1 MRVLQTLALP
11 LGHVTIFGATA
22 AAPFGAADEARTRY
36 LHLGKVALYQM
47 SYGRIFGAFT
57 LAPSRA
63 ILSNFGVPAK
73 ACEARFCG
81 EEEKVWHSSQQSC
94 LQDCT
99 MNSRTFDEA
108 TRIGLEPTT
117 PSVTGWCSNQLS
129 YRAMI
134 AQVHRFWRLTAGTCV
149 IIPEKRA
156 VVKQEFQKMSKKF
169 WKVRHS
175 GENTKTKRTEYSL
188 CACGRGSKSRTHGT
202 RFWRPLLYQLS
213 YTPTDIPHSLNA

>member
-11 LGHVTIFGATA
+11 LGHVTIFGATI

-81 EEEKVWHSSQQSC
+81 EEEKVWRSSRQSC

-156 VVKQEFQKMSKKF
+156 VVKHEFPKMSKKF

-175 GENTKTKRTEYSL
+175 GKNTKTKRTEYSL

>member
-1 MRVLQTLALP
+1 MNWWMRVLQTLALP
-11 LGHVTIFGATA
+11 LGHVTIFGATV

-47 SYGRIFGAFT
+47 SYGRIFGAFI

-81 EEEKVWHSSQQSC
+81 EEEKVWRSSQQSC

-129 YRAMI
+129 YRAI
-134 AQVHRFWRLTAGTCV
+134 SGA
-149 IIPEKRA
+149 IITTPL
-156 VVKQEFQKMSKKF
+156 
-169 WKVRHS
+169 WS
-175 GENTKTKRTEYSL
+175 GR
-188 CACGRGSKSRTHGT
+188 RGSNSLPPPWQGGALPDELRPHIRGTGVILVLLKGGASDRNRTNDTGI
-202 RFWRPLLYQLS
+202 FSPLLYRLS
-213 YTPTDIPHSLNA
+213 YRGAPDDDYYT

>member
-1 MRVLQTLALP
+1 
-11 LGHVTIFGATA
+11 
-22 AAPFGAADEARTRY
+22 
-36 LHLGKVALYQM
+36 M
-47 SYGRIFGAFT
+47 SYGRIFGAFI

-81 EEEKVWHSSQQSC
+81 EEEKVWRSSQQFC

-156 VVKQEFQKMSKKF
+156 VVKHEFPKMSKKF

-175 GENTKTKRTEYSL
+175 GKNTKTKRTEYSL